1 MCGSIRRVEGY
12 DVYVF
17 FPEKNV
23 YKTVIITQCFG
34 AFLYV
39 MVCHLFLYLRYQQE
53 QKDREKN
60 AEQLRTIRSI
70 SRIYTFALLMDLST
84 DCWKTVKSVDY
95 LGDVAGYGCN
105 VSMMLRNYAYLVLD
119 VSEQEAFLQ
128 FSNVTDMNARIAGNN
143 YICSIMQTQTGKWN
157 QLMFVPQKYDHEGK
171 LQEVLFV
178 CRDVT
183 ADKMRELQYQ
193 NSLRKSVEDAERA
206 SIAKTDFLRR
216 MSHDIR
222 TPINGIK
229 GMIEISRY
237 YADDETKQEECRR
250 KIMSATSFLLDLVNN
265 VLDMNK
271 LESGEVR
278 LEKKQF
284 HLLDLLRE
292 TISLVEMQAVERNVA
307 LQVEICEGAHWDV
320 MGSPVHLRQV
330 LQNIISNAIKYNR
343 AGGSVSVRVQEIVST
358 EQTATFEFVC
368 QDTGIGMSEEF
379 QKCAFEP
386 FAQENASARTSYAG
400 TGLGL
405 SIAKELTEKMGGSI
419 HFVSELGKGTTF
431 TIQFC
436 FQKAEHVEEIEIIGN
451 ENLRLDGVNLL
462 LVEDNDLN
470 MEIAEFI
477 LENAG
482 ARVKKAWNG
491 KEAVD
496 CFMEAE
502 EGAYDVILM
511 DIMMP
516 IMDGL
521 EATRRIRSLE
531 RKDAKK
537 IPIFAMTANAFSD
550 DKERSLQAGMNE
562 HVSKPIEEKQLI
574 RYIRK
579 YIINH
584 TASM

>member
-1 MCGSIRRVEGY
+1 
-12 DVYVF
+12 
-17 FPEKNV
+17 
-23 YKTVIITQCFG
+23 
-34 AFLYV
+34 

-70 SRIYTFALLMDLST
+70 SRIYTFVLLIDFST

-95 LGDVAGYGCN
+95 LGDVAGHGCN
-105 VSMMLRNYAYLVLD
+105 VSMMLRNYASLVLD
-119 VSEQEAFLQ
+119 MSEQEAFLQ
-128 FSNVTDMNARIAGNN
+128 FSNVKDMDERIAGNT
-143 YICSIMQTQTGKWN
+143 YICTIMQTQNGKWS

-183 ADKMRELQYQ
+183 ADKMLELQYQ
-193 NSLRKSVEDAERA
+193 SNLRKSVEDAERA

-237 YADDETKQEECRR
+237 YAGDETKQEECRR
-250 KIMSATSFLLDLVNN
+250 KIMSATRFLLDLVNN

-284 HLLDLLRE
+284 HLLDLFQE

-307 LQVEICEGAHWDV
+307 LQVEICEGEHWDV

-343 AGGSVSVRVQEIVST
+343 AGGSVFVRVQEIAST
-358 EQTATFEFVC
+358 EQTATFEFVY

-379 QKCAFEP
+379 QKRAFEP

-436 FQKAEHVEEIEIIGN
+436 FQKAEHVETMEMAN
-451 ENLRLDGVNLL
+451 NDNLRLDGVNLL

-482 ARVKKAWNG
+482 ADVTKAWNG

-562 HVSKPIEEKQLI
+562 HVSRVCTK
-574 RYIRK
+574 
-579 YIINH
+579 
-584 TASM
+584 

>member
-1 MCGSIRRVEGY
+1 
-12 DVYVF
+12 
-17 FPEKNV
+17 
-23 YKTVIITQCFG
+23 
-34 AFLYV
+34 
-39 MVCHLFLYLRYQQE
+39 
-53 QKDREKN
+53 
-60 AEQLRTIRSI
+60 
-70 SRIYTFALLMDLST
+70 MDL
-84 DCWKTVKSVDY
+84 
-95 LGDVAGYGCN
+95 
-105 VSMMLRNYAYLVLD
+105 
-119 VSEQEAFLQ
+119 
-128 FSNVTDMNARIAGNN
+128 
-143 YICSIMQTQTGKWN
+143 
-157 QLMFVPQKYDHEGK
+157 
-171 LQEVLFV
+171 
-178 CRDVT
+178 
-183 ADKMRELQYQ
+183 
-193 NSLRKSVEDAERA
+193 
-206 SIAKTDFLRR
+206 
-216 MSHDIR
+216 
-222 TPINGIK
+222 
-229 GMIEISRY
+229 
-237 YADDETKQEECRR
+237 
-250 KIMSATSFLLDLVNN
+250 
-265 VLDMNK
+265 
-271 LESGEVR
+271 
-278 LEKKQF
+278 F
-284 HLLDLLRE
+284 HE
-292 TISLVEMQAVERNVA
+292 TISLVETQAVERNVA
-307 LQVEICEGAHWDV
+307 LRVEICEGEHWDV

-343 AGGSVSVRVQEIVST
+343 AGGSVFVRVWEIAST

-379 QKCAFEP
+379 QKRAFEP

-436 FQKAEHVEEIEIIGN
+436 FQKAEHVETMEMAN
-451 ENLRLDGVNLL
+451 NDNLRLDGVNLL

-482 ARVKKAWNG
+482 ADVTKAWNG

-579 YIINH
+579 YMINH
-584 TASM
+584 KASM

>member
-1 MCGSIRRVEGY
+1 
-12 DVYVF
+12 
-17 FPEKNV
+17 
-23 YKTVIITQCFG
+23 
-34 AFLYV
+34 
-39 MVCHLFLYLRYQQE
+39 
-53 QKDREKN
+53 
-60 AEQLRTIRSI
+60 
-70 SRIYTFALLMDLST
+70 
-84 DCWKTVKSVDY
+84 
-95 LGDVAGYGCN
+95 
-105 VSMMLRNYAYLVLD
+105 
-119 VSEQEAFLQ
+119 
-128 FSNVTDMNARIAGNN
+128 
-143 YICSIMQTQTGKWN
+143 
-157 QLMFVPQKYDHEGK
+157 
-171 LQEVLFV
+171 
-178 CRDVT
+178 
-183 ADKMRELQYQ
+183 
-193 NSLRKSVEDAERA
+193 
-206 SIAKTDFLRR
+206 
-216 MSHDIR
+216 
-222 TPINGIK
+222 
-229 GMIEISRY
+229 
-237 YADDETKQEECRR
+237 
-250 KIMSATSFLLDLVNN
+250 
-265 VLDMNK
+265 
-271 LESGEVR
+271 
-278 LEKKQF
+278 
-284 HLLDLLRE
+284 
-292 TISLVEMQAVERNVA
+292 
-307 LQVEICEGAHWDV
+307 
-320 MGSPVHLRQV
+320 
-330 LQNIISNAIKYNR
+330 
-343 AGGSVSVRVQEIVST
+343 
-358 EQTATFEFVC
+358 
-368 QDTGIGMSEEF
+368 MSEEF
-379 QKCAFEP
+379 QKRAFEP

-419 HFVSELGKGTTF
+419 HFVSQPGKGTTF

-482 ARVKKAWNG
+482 ADVTKAWNG

-579 YIINH
+579 YMINH
-584 TASM
+584 KASM